1 LVSLT
6 NGLAGPACHKHVAQG
21 ACNELL
27 EGSHVMVSPSDGNI
41 YVAWRKIGTGRG
53 NEFSSLVMARKGS
66 MRMPWED
73 GGD

>member
-1 LVSLT
+1 
-6 NGLAGPACHKHVAQG
+6 
-21 ACNELL
+21 
-27 EGSHVMVSPSDGNI
+27 MVSPSDGNI
-41 YVAWRKIGTGRG
+41 YVAWRKIGTDGRG